1 MFNALEKIVFCAIQ
15 YWRINTMNIHNEDI
29 LMLQTIER
37 YLDGSMLPD
46 EQAYFEQLRK
56 NTPEIDQMV
65 VEHSMFLSQ
74 MDEYVLQRNF
84 KHSLHNVH
92 AKLLATG
99 EINEGGVVTTKGKVV
114 QLYNRYKKDLLVAAS
129 VGGAIAILVSCIAL
143 YLSPT
148 VNGGQLELL
157 GHKMAQMERN
167 VMVQGIIL
175 DNVKDKLPEN
185 VKVVSGGTGFL
196 IDAKGYIATNA
207 HVLKGSDAIVVN
219 SNGDE
224 FKASIIHVDKQ
235 SDFALLKIE
244 DEDYQPLKSLPY
256 AIGKSSADLGEE
268 IFTLGYPRDDNS
280 ITYTQGYLSALRGFK
295 GDTASYQI
303 QMNSNPGNSGGP
315 VLNKNG
321 EVIGILSSRQ
331 VQADGVTF
339 VIKSKNIYQLV
350 DELKKT
356 DTSVVKIK
364 MPTSSNLRGKE
375 REMQVKKIQ
384 DCVFSIKAYNK

>member
-1 MFNALEKIVFCAIQ
+1 
-15 YWRINTMNIHNEDI
+15 MNIHYEDI

-37 YLDGSMLPD
+37 YLEGSMLPD

-65 VEHSMFLSQ
+65 VEHSMFLGQ
-74 MDEYVLQRNF
+74 MDDYVLQRNF
-84 KHSLHNVH
+84 KHTLQNAHT
-92 AKLLATG
+92 KLLATG
-99 EINEGGVVTTKGKVV
+99 EINEGGELSTKGKVV
-114 QLYNRYKKDLLVAAS
+114 QLYNRYRKDLLVAAS

-148 VNGGQLELL
+148 VNGSQLEQL
-157 GHKMAQMERN
+157 GSKMAKMERS

-175 DNVKDKLPEN
+175 DNVKNKLPN
-185 VKVVSGGTGFL
+185 DIKFISGGTGFL

-219 SNGDE
+219 NNGDE
-224 FKASIIHVDKQ
+224 FKATIVHIDKQ
-235 SDFALLKIE
+235 NDFALLKIE
-244 DEDYQPLKSLPY
+244 DADYTPLKVLPY
-256 AIGKSSADLGEE
+256 AIGKASADLGEE

-280 ITYTQGYLSALRGFK
+280 ITYTQGYLSSKNGFK

-315 VLNKNG
+315 ILNKNG

-339 VIKSKNIYQLV
+339 AIKSKNIYQLI
-350 DELKKT
+350 DDLKKD
-356 DTSVVKIK
+356 DTSLVKIK
-364 MPTSSNLRGKE
+364 MPITTTLRGKE
-375 REMQVKKIQ
+375 REAQVKKIEE
-384 DCVFSIKAYNK
+384 CVFSIKAYNKK

>member
-1 MFNALEKIVFCAIQ
+1 
-15 YWRINTMNIHNEDI
+15 MNIHNEDI

-148 VNGGQLELL
+148 VNGSQLELL
-157 GHKMAQMERN
+157 GSKMAKMERN

-185 VKVVSGGTGFL
+185 VKVISGGTGFL

-244 DEDYQPLKSLPY
+244 DADYQPLKSLPY

-321 EVIGILSSRQ
+321 EVIGILSSRE

-339 VIKSKNIYQLV
+339 AIKSKNIHQLV
-350 DELKKT
+350 TELRKV
-356 DTSVVKIK
+356 DTSVTKIK
-364 MPTSSNLRGKE
+364 MPTITNLRGKE
-375 REMQVKKIQ
+375 REAQVKKIQ
-384 DCVFSIKAYNK
+384 DCVFSIKAYNKAR

>member
-1 MFNALEKIVFCAIQ
+1 M
-15 YWRINTMNIHNEDI
+15 TMHNEDI

-46 EQAYFEQLRK
+46 EKAYFEQLRK

-65 VEHSMFLSQ
+65 VEHSMFLSE

-84 KHSLHNVH
+84 KHSLQNAH
-92 AKLLATG
+92 AKLLAMG
-99 EINEGGVVTTKGKVV
+99 DINEGGEVSTKGKVI
-114 QLYNRYKKDLLVAAS
+114 QLYNRYRKDLLVAAS
-129 VGGAIAILVSCIAL
+129 VGGAIAILVSCVAL

-148 VNGGQLELL
+148 VNGSKLELL
-157 GHKMAQMERN
+157 GSKVAKMERN

-175 DNVKDKLPEN
+175 DNVKDKLPN
-185 VKVVSGGTGFL
+185 DVKVISGGTGFL
-196 IDAKGYIATNA
+196 IDVKGYIATNA
-207 HVLKGSDAIVVN
+207 HVLKGSSAIVVN

-224 FKASIIHVDKQ
+224 FKAIIVHINQQ

-244 DEDYQPLKSLPY
+244 DEDYHALKSLPY
-256 AIGKSSADLGEE
+256 AIGKSSAALGEE

-280 ITYTQGYLSALRGFK
+280 ITYTQGYLSAKSGFK

-339 VIKSKNIYQLV
+339 AIKSKNIYQLI
-350 DELKKT
+350 DELKKS
-356 DTSVVKIK
+356 DTMLVKIK
-364 MPTSSNLRGKE
+364 MPITTTLRGKE
-375 REMQVKKIQ
+375 REAQVEKIQ
-384 DCVFSIKAYNK
+384 DCVFSIKAYNKTK

>member
-1 MFNALEKIVFCAIQ
+1 
-15 YWRINTMNIHNEDI
+15 MNIHNEDI

-65 VEHSMFLSQ
+65 VEHSMFLGQ

-148 VNGGQLELL
+148 VNGSQLELL
-157 GHKMAQMERN
+157 GSKMAKMERN

-185 VKVVSGGTGFL
+185 VKVISGGTGFL
-196 IDAKGYIATNA
+196 IDVKGYIATNA

-244 DEDYQPLKSLPY
+244 DNDYHALKSLPY

-295 GDTASYQI
+295 GDTTSYQI

-339 VIKSKNIYQLV
+339 AIKSKNIYQLI
-350 DELKKT
+350 DEFKKT
-356 DTSVVKIK
+356 DTSAVKIK
-364 MPTSSNLRGKE
+364 MPATSNIRGKE
-375 REMQVKKIQ
+375 RETQVKKIQ
-384 DCVFSIKAYNK
+384 ECVFSIKAYNKYR